1 MGKYFDEIRDAS
13 REAVHSFFS
22 LPAVARSPNGLTVVE
37 GLNIRLHRNLRKP
50 FGDLDREG
58 FALVMEMHNQVIVD
72 RTQWYPLKNWTLDFG
87 RGRVFNIDN
96 VDAESEER
104 YVRCVVSEHEE

>member
-1 MGKYFDEIRDAS
+1 MGKAFDELRDRTRAT
-13 REAVHSFFS
+13 VHDYFS
-22 LPAVARSPNGLTVVE
+22 LPAVARSPDGGTTLENV
-37 GLNIRLHRNLRKP
+37 NIRLHRNLRKP

-72 RTQWYPLKNWTLDFG
+72 RTEWYPLKNWTLDFG

-96 VDAESEER
+96 IDQESEER
-104 YVRCVVSEHEE
+104 FVRCVVTEYEE

>member
-13 REAVHSFFS
+13 REAVHDFFS
-22 LPAVARSPNGLTVVE
+22 LPAVARSPDGGTEITALD
-37 GLNIRLHRNLRKP
+37 IRLHRNLRKP

-72 RTQWYPLKNWTLDFG
+72 RVEWLPLKNWVLDFG
-87 RGRVFNIDN
+87 RGRVFNIEN
-96 VDAESEER
+96 VDEESEER
-104 YVRCVVSEHEE
+104 FIRCVVTEYEE

>member
-1 MGKYFDEIRDAS
+1 MGKAFDELRDRTRAT
-13 REAVHSFFS
+13 VHDFFS
-22 LPAVARSPNGLTVVE
+22 LPAVARSPDGGTTLE
-37 GLNIRLHRNLRKP
+37 NINVRLHRNLRKP

-72 RTQWYPLKNWTLDFG
+72 RTEWYPLKNWTLDFG

-96 VDAESEER
+96 IDPESEER
-104 YVRCVVSEHEE
+104 FVRCVVTEHEE